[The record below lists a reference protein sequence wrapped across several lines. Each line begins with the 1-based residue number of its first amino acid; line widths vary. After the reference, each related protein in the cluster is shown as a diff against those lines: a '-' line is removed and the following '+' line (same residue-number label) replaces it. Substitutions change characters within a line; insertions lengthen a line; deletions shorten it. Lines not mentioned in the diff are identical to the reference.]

1 MKMIKKANDIIETA
15 IRINTAVE
23 VSCMVCNIL
32 EKDFRSRSR
41 LRHIIDARRIV
52 YSHCRETLRMSWL
65 EIAKQFKIN
74 HATAIHHCKIHK
86 QLTSCDTFY
95 FSKYNTFQKLMN
107 EEITLVDIDNLIQMA
122 KKLKE
127 NEKDF
132 SQEK

>member
-52 YSHCRETLRMSWL
+52 YSYCRETLRMSWL

-74 HATAIHHCKIHK
+74 HATAIHHLKIHK
-86 QLTSCDTFY
+86 QLIECDTFY
-95 FSKYNTFQKLMN
+95 YSKYNAFMKLIN
-107 EEITLVDIDNLIQMA
+107 EEITLLDIDNLIQMA